1 MKLTLAIC
9 FKEGRHF
16 FQSVTPESLLVVAP
30 AGYNLNATTPT
41 CFAATTSSGVVLSV
55 RYTVIRGVKLV
66 VVLLFWGGMAAS
78 IRDLYSKA
86 AAAVVTGGT
95 RLGMMTALA
104 NVEAV

>member
-1 MKLTLAIC
+1 
-9 FKEGRHF
+9 
-16 FQSVTPESLLVVAP
+16 
-30 AGYNLNATTPT
+30 
-41 CFAATTSSGVVLSV
+41 
-55 RYTVIRGVKLV
+55 
-66 VVLLFWGGMAAS
+66 LFWGGMAAS